1 MESVM
6 AGFRMLA
13 LFLLL
18 LPPCTSVWSRN
29 PGPHVHGVGQVQ
41 VAVDGTLLTIVLSS
55 PLDNLL
61 GFERAARTAQE
72 KVAVSRV
79 NEQLRKPQALFQPA
93 SEADCVVS
101 STTID
106 APVLDAG
113 PAANAAPGDVATGG
127 KVKAKDKPAHADA
140 GGHADLTAEYVFR
153 CAHPERLRGM
163 EVRLFEAFRGLRQL
177 DVRVA
182 GSRGQSAMTLRR
194 GNTQVSW

>member
-6 AGFRMLA
+6 AGFRILA

-18 LPPCTSVWSRN
+18 LPPCTSAWSRN

-41 VAVDGTLLTIVLSS
+41 VAVDGALLSIVLSS

-72 KVAVSRV
+72 KAAVSRV
-79 NEQLRKPQALFQPA
+79 NEQLRKSQTLFQPA
-93 SEADCVVS
+93 SEADCVIS

-113 PAANAAPGDVATGG
+113 LAPGDTATAG
-127 KVKAKDKPAHADA
+127 KGRDKPKPAHAEA

-153 CAHPERLRGM
+153 CARPERLRGM
-163 EVRLFEAFRGLRQL
+163 EVRLFEAFSGLRQL

-194 GNTQVSW
+194 WNTKVSW